1 MHAEK
6 VSEFLNS
13 PHLRS
18 LHYTHIRVNI
28 VRGERD
34 RDRDIKL
41 CHKTFL
47 YIPLHFT
54 FMHNNKQQGECV
66 AAVKIS
72 YIVTFFLQFSSV
84 I

>member
-18 LHYTHIRVNI
+18 LHYTHT
-28 VRGERD
+28 GKYSE

-54 FMHNNKQQGECV
+54 FMHINKQQGECV

-72 YIVTFFLQFSSV
+72 YIVTFFCCSSHQFF
-84 I
+84 